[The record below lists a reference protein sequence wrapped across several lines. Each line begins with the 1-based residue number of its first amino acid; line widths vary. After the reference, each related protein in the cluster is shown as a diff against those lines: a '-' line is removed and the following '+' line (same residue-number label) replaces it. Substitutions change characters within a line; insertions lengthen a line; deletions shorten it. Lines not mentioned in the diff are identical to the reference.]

1 MEYRKHLLVP
11 SALLVGIAVVLLE
24 PVDTLAAETDSGA
37 LKEQVE
43 SLSHRVRA
51 LEIEVEQLQQQSAAR
66 ATSVGPMPAQPA
78 PVSFREAWRG
88 IHDGLTQDEVKKLLG
103 QPQHEFMLSGKRVW
117 YYYYSGVGGGSVF
130 FGENGRVAGS
140 QEPPRPW

>member
-1 MEYRKHLLVP
+1 LEYRKHLLVL
-11 SALLVGIAVVLLE
+11 SALLAGIAVVLLD
-24 PVDTLAAETDSGA
+24 PVDTLAVETDSGA
-37 LKEQVE
+37 MKEQVE
-43 SLSHRVRA
+43 SLTHRVRA

-66 ATSVGPMPAQPA
+66 TTSVGSAPAQPVA
-78 PVSFREAWRG
+78 VSFREAWRG

-103 QPQHEFMLSGKRVW
+103 QAQHEFMLSGKRVW

-130 FGENGRVAGS
+130 FSENGRVAGS

>member
-1 MEYRKHLLVP
+1 MKYRKHPYVL
-11 SALLVGIAVVLLE
+11 SALLFGIAVILPD

-43 SLSHRVRA
+43 SLTHRVRA
-51 LEIEVEQLQQQSAAR
+51 LEIEVEQLQQQLAAR
-66 ATSVGPMPAQPA
+66 ATSVGPVPAQPVA
-78 PVSFREAWRG
+78 VSFREAWRG

-117 YYYYSGVGGGSVF
+117 YYYYPGEGGGSVF
-130 FGENGRVAGS
+130 FNENSRVAGS
-140 QEPPRPW
+140 QAPPRPW

>member
-1 MEYRKHLLVP
+1 MEFRKHLYVL
-11 SALLVGIAVVLLE
+11 SALFAGVAVALLD
-24 PVDTLAAETDSGA
+24 PADTQAAETDSGA

-43 SLSHRVRA
+43 SLAHRVRA

-66 ATSVGPMPAQPA
+66 ATSVGSVPAQPV

-88 IHDGLTQDEVKKLLG
+88 IHDGLTQDEVKKQLG
-103 QPQHEFMLSGKRVW
+103 LPQHEFMLSGKRVW

>member
-1 MEYRKHLLVP
+1 MEYRRHLHVL
-11 SALLVGIAVVLLE
+11 SALLVGIAVVLLD
-24 PVDTLAAETDSGA
+24 PVDTLAAETDIGA
-37 LKEQVE
+37 LKEQID

-51 LEIEVEQLQQQSAAR
+51 LEIEVDQLQQQSAAR
-66 ATSVGPMPAQPA
+66 ATSAGSA
-78 PVSFREAWRG
+78 PVQPVPISFREAWRG
-88 IHDGLTQDEVKKLLG
+88 IHDGLTQDEVKKMLG

>member
-1 MEYRKHLLVP
+1 MEYRKHLFVL
-11 SALLVGIAVVLLE
+11 SALLIGIAVVLLE

-51 LEIEVEQLQQQSAAR
+51 LEIEVEQLQQQSAVR
-66 ATSVGPMPAQPA
+66 ATSVGPVPAQPA

>member
-11 SALLVGIAVVLLE
+11 SALLVGIAVVLLD
-24 PVDTLAAETDSGA
+24 PVDTLAAESDTGA

-43 SLSHRVRA
+43 SLAHRVRA

-66 ATSVGPMPAQPA
+66 ATSAASAPA
-78 PVSFREAWRG
+78 PAPSFREAWRG

>member
-1 MEYRKHLLVP
+1 LEFRKHRLVL
-11 SALLVGIAVVLLE
+11 SALLIGIAVVLLE
-24 PVDTLAAETDSGA
+24 PVDTRAAESDSGS
-37 LKEQVE
+37 LKEQLE

-66 ATSVGPMPAQPA
+66 AAPTAPA
-78 PVSFREAWRG
+78 PEPAPSFREAWRG

-117 YYYYSGVGGGSVF
+117 YYYYSGVGGGSVLF
-130 FGENGRVAGS
+130 DDNNRVVGS

>member
-1 MEYRKHLLVP
+1 LEYRKHLFVL
-11 SALLVGIAVVLLE
+11 SALLIGIAVVLLE

-66 ATSVGPMPAQPA
+66 ATSVGPVPA
-78 PVSFREAWRG
+78 PPVAVSFREAWRG

>member
-1 MEYRKHLLVP
+1 MNTDNQLL
-11 SALLVGIAVVLLE
+11 
-24 PVDTLAAETDSGA
+24 AE
-37 LKEQVE
+37 
-43 SLSHRVRA
+43 
-51 LEIEVEQLQQQSAAR
+51 
-66 ATSVGPMPAQPA
+66 
-78 PVSFREAWRG
+78 
-88 IHDGLTQDEVKKLLG
+88 DEVKKLLG

>member
-1 MEYRKHLLVP
+1 MEYRKHLLVL
-11 SALLVGIAVVLLE
+11 SALLIGIAVVLLG
-24 PVDTLAAETDSGA
+24 PVDTLAAETGSGA

-43 SLSHRVRA
+43 SLAHRVRA

-66 ATSVGPMPAQPA
+66 ATSVGLVPAQPVA
-78 PVSFREAWRG
+78 VSFREAWRG

-103 QPQHEFMLSGKRVW
+103 QPQHEFMLSGKHVW